1 MKISHPNQN
10 VKAKKDKEGKG
21 EVISQMIL
29 TRIMTLKS
37 TKEILDYFE
46 RRIWRKQ
53 EDLRYKSS
61 KFDKGFWAI
70 IKKYSNNLLDIA
82 NNIKLLS
89 KEFFDSKP
97 VEKMSVTMF
106 GRYETFIKK
115 RFVYNYFDR
124 SNTCLASTWITKT
137 NERISYD

>member
-46 RRIWRKQ
+46 RRI
-53 EDLRYKSS
+53 
-61 KFDKGFWAI
+61 
-70 IKKYSNNLLDIA
+70 
-82 NNIKLLS
+82 
-89 KEFFDSKP
+89 
-97 VEKMSVTMF
+97 
-106 GRYETFIKK
+106 
-115 RFVYNYFDR
+115 
-124 SNTCLASTWITKT
+124 
-137 NERISYD
+137 